1 VALLLT
7 GCQAPTSPSPP
18 AVLRPGEVAENSCET
33 AVVARAER
41 VRDQGPAGAE
51 QLEADIFSTC
61 TYAEFRAANAKMA
74 DGYRYP
80 GDGRSYVG
88 RNCLRV
94 FAPYRGS
101 RLCQTR

>member
-1 VALLLT
+1 
-7 GCQAPTSPSPP
+7 
-18 AVLRPGEVAENSCET
+18 VLRPGEVAENACET

-51 QLEADIFSTC
+51 PLEADVFATC

-74 DGYRYP
+74 DAYRYP

-94 FAPYRGS
+94 FAVYRGS